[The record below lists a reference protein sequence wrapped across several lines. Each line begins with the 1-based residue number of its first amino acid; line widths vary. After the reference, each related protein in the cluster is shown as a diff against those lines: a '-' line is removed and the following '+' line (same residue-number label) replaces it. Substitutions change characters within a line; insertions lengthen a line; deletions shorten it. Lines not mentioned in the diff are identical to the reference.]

1 MKLVNVETYDTK
13 IYTFSNK
20 EGELYHVIKQ
30 DNFLNNLYPE
40 YRFMGHNQ
48 KEIVDDKIIN
58 EIKSIMEGWKK

>member
-13 IYTFSNK
+13 IYTFGDDK
-20 EGELYHVIKQ
+20 GQLYHVIKQ
-30 DNFLNNLYPE
+30 DNFLNDWYPE

-58 EIKSIMEGWKK
+58 EIKSIMENWKK